1 MVTEEAKQMDDR
13 PRYSMMA
20 LSRPADREV
29 EYRDLQRVDSLNQT
43 MTELEAKHRPHHL
56 E

>member
-1 MVTEEAKQMDDR
+1 MTEEAQRADYH

-20 LSRPADREV
+20 LSRPPDREV

-43 MTELEAKHRPHHL
+43 MTEIEAQRRTRHL
-56 E
+56 V

>member
-1 MVTEEAKQMDDR
+1 MTEEAKGEDDR

-43 MTELEAKHRPHHL
+43 MTEIEAQHRPRHL

>member
-1 MVTEEAKQMDDR
+1 MTEEAKREDDR

-43 MTELEAKHRPHHL
+43 MTEIEAQQRPRHL

>member
-1 MVTEEAKQMDDR
+1 MTEEAKGENDR

-43 MTELEAKHRPHHL
+43 MTEIEAQHRPHHL